1 MIKIST
7 DYFVEMEKS
16 KSSIHMDL
24 QGTMDTQNSLEKN

>member
-16 KSSIHMDL
+16 KSNIHMDL